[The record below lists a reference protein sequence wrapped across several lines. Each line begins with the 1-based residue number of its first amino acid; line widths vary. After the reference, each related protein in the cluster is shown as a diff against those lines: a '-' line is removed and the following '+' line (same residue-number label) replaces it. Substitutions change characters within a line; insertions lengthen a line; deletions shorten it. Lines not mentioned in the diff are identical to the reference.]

1 MRTVLSLVSLGLLV
15 SCAPKA
21 EVDELNARVEALEKR
36 VESVESRPAGAT
48 TAGPSAED
56 EAAAQKLYAEISDA
70 LANGDVDGART
81 KTDLGLK
88 QYGKTKTASRFVRI
102 KQELDV
108 FGKEVSNPETEK
120 WFVGSEADMSLESGT
135 TLVVFW
141 EVWCPHCQRE
151 VPELQAMHEKYEGKG
166 LDIIGLTKITKSA
179 TEEKVTS
186 FIADNNVTYPMAKE
200 TGTASRDFAV
210 SGIPAAAVVKDG
222 KVVWR
227 GHPGRLSDDMIEGWL
242 GS

>member
-1 MRTVLSLVSLGLLV
+1 MRTVLSLATLGFLV

-36 VESVESRPAGAT
+36 VESVESRPATAT

-70 LANGDVDGART
+70 LAAGDVDTA
-81 KTDLGLK
+81 KAKVDLTLK
-88 QYGKTKTASRFVRI
+88 QYGKTKTAQRVIRV

-108 FGKEVSNPETEK
+108 FGKEVGNPEIEK
-120 WFVGSEADMSLESGT
+120 WFVDSEADMDLQSGT

-141 EVWCPHCQRE
+141 EVWCPHCKRE
-151 VPELQAMHEKYEGKG
+151 VPELQATYDKYNQKG
-166 LDIIGLTKITKSA
+166 LDVVGLTKITKSA
-179 TEEKVTS
+179 TEESVTA
-186 FIADNNVTYPMAKE
+186 FIADNGVSYPVAKE
-200 TGTASRDFAV
+200 TGTASREFAV

-227 GHPGRLSDDMIEGWL
+227 GHPGRLSDEMIEGWL

>member
-1 MRTVLSLVSLGLLV
+1 MRTVLSLATLGFLV

-36 VESVESRPAGAT
+36 VESVESRPATAT

-70 LANGDVDGART
+70 LAAGDVDTA
-81 KTDLGLK
+81 KAKVDLTLK
-88 QYGKTKTASRFVRI
+88 QYGKTKTAQRVIRV

-108 FGKEVSNPETEK
+108 FGKEVGNPEIEK
-120 WFVGSEADMSLESGT
+120 WFVGSEADMDLQSGT

-141 EVWCPHCQRE
+141 EVWCPHCKRE
-151 VPELQAMHEKYEGKG
+151 VPELQATYDKYNQKG
-166 LDIIGLTKITKSA
+166 LDVVGLTKITKSA
-179 TEEKVTS
+179 TEESVTA
-186 FIADNNVTYPMAKE
+186 FIADNGVSYPVAKE
-200 TGTASRDFAV
+200 TGTASREFAV

-227 GHPGRLSDDMIEGWL
+227 GHPGRLSDEMIEGWL